1 MPGKDDFYNVD
12 DFNFNFTALEKVIAD
27 IGPTLAEQT
36 DLSKTFDMIADM
48 KGTTYTAEP
57 SLSGGLE
64 TWTEKVQAGGLQL
77 AERTSEER
85 TSGWKVSVTITLPKR
100 EPRSQVTT
108 WTEDSAGAWKGVTA

>member
-12 DFNFNFTALEKVIAD
+12 DFNFNFTALEKAIAD
-27 IGPTLAEQT
+27 IGPTVTEQT
-36 DLSKTFDMIADM
+36 DLSKTFDMIADV
-48 KGTTYTAEP
+48 KGTTYTAVP

-64 TWTEKVQAGGLQL
+64 TWTEKVLAGGLQL

-85 TSGWKVSVTITLPKR
+85 TSGWKVSVTITLPNR